1 MNLVIVESPTKAKT
15 IAKFLDKNYQ
25 VASSYG
31 HVRDLPKNKMGIE
44 IENNFAPHYI
54 IPGKAKKVVKDLKAQ
69 LKSADKI
76 ILATDEDRE
85 GEAIAWHLTQA
96 LGLNEVKSPACQGL
110 EPRRLAG
117 RQKSPKHPPTGG
129 ATGQA
134 KVKSK
139 VERIVFHEITK
150 EAIDNALKEPR
161 DLNLNLVDSQ
171 QARRILDRLVGYEL
185 SPFLWRK
192 VTKKLSAGRV
202 QSVAVKLIV
211 EREKEIQA
219 FKKDEYWTIDA
230 IFDPLDGKTQKASG
244 ESFSAHLD
252 KINGQKIDKLEI
264 KNETQ
269 SQEIL
274 KNLKNASYQVL
285 NVRKK
290 EVIRKSPPPFITS
303 TLQQEAN
310 RRFGFSAKQT
320 MRLAQQLYEGIEL
333 GEEGSVGLI
342 TYMRTDSLNLAEKFL
357 DEVASYLKNNF
368 ESGYFRGKK
377 YYKTKAKL
385 AQEAHEAIRPTS
397 VFREPEKI
405 KNYLDKNQAKLYQ
418 LIWQKTVASQM
429 TDAFFDQTALEIE
442 AQKTPYIFLANGQI
456 IKFKGFLKI
465 YQTATSETI
474 LPQVKAGDDLLLLE
488 IKNNQHFT
496 QPPARY
502 SEAGLIKKLESYG
515 IGRPSTYAPII
526 STIQDRGYILK
537 ETGRLKPTEVAFLV
551 TDLLTEHFS
560 QIVDYQFTAK
570 MEDDFDKIA
579 QGETA
584 WQPVIADFYEPF
596 KKNLTQKEKTLSK
609 EKILGE
615 VTEEKCPKCGSPLVT
630 RMSRFGKFLACSDFP
645 RCKYTQDLARAG
657 ENGEK
662 KSQNENN
669 EETNVICEKCGQP
682 MVVKTG
688 RFGKFLACS
697 GYPDCKNTKHLN
709 NNFKITDEKG
719 EEIKCPKCQEG
730 IVVRR
735 RSKRGRFFYGCSN
748 YPKCDYVSWQKPQEE
763 K

>member
-31 HVRDLPKNKMGIE
+31 HVRDLPKNQMGIE
-44 IENNFAPHYI
+44 IENNFKPHYVI
-54 IPGKAKKVVKDLKAQ
+54 SPKAKKIIKDLKGK
-69 LKSADKI
+69 LKSTDKI

-85 GEAIAWHLTQA
+85 GEAIAWHLVQA
-96 LGLNEVKSPACQGL
+96 LGLNKIKN
-110 EPRRLAG
+110 
-117 RQKSPKHPPTGG
+117 QKSKI
-129 ATGQA
+129 
-134 KVKSK
+134 KNK

-150 EAIDNALKEPR
+150 EAIANALKEPR
-161 DLNLNLVDSQ
+161 GLNLGLVDSQ
-171 QARRILDRLVGYEL
+171 QARRLLDRLVGYEL

-202 QSVAVKLIV
+202 QSVAVRLIV
-211 EREKEIQA
+211 EREKEIQI
-219 FKKDEYWTIDA
+219 FKKEEYWTIDA
-230 IFDPLDGKTQKASG
+230 IFDPLEGKTQEASG
-244 ESFSAHLD
+244 QPFFAHLD

-269 SQEIL
+269 SQAIL
-274 KNLKNASYQVL
+274 KNLEETTYRVL
-285 NVRKK
+285 NIRKK
-290 EVIRKSPPPFITS
+290 EVIRKSPSPFITS

-357 DEVASYLKNNF
+357 DEVATYLKNNF
-368 ESGYFRGKK
+368 EPNYFRGKK

-397 VFREPEKI
+397 VFRQPEKI

-442 AQKTPYIFLANGQI
+442 AQKTPYTFLANGQI
-456 IKFKGFLKI
+456 VKFMGFLKI

-474 LPQVKAGDDLLLLE
+474 LPQVKEGDTLLLLE

-526 STIQDRGYILK
+526 STIQERGYVLK
-537 ETGRLKPTEVAFLV
+537 ETGRLKPTEMAFLV
-551 TDLLTEHFS
+551 NDLLTKHFS

-570 MEDDFDKIA
+570 MEDDLDKIA
-579 QGETA
+579 QGETS
-584 WQPVIADFYEPF
+584 WQPVIADFYWPF
-596 KKNLTQKEKTLSK
+596 KKNLVQKEKTLSK
-609 EKILGE
+609 EKVLGE
-615 VTEEKCPKCGSPLVT
+615 VTEEKCPKCGASLVT
-630 RMSRFGKFLACSDFP
+630 RMSRFGKFLACSSFP
-645 RCKYTQDLARAG
+645 RCKYTQNLTKD
-657 ENGEK
+657 NEK
-662 KSQNENN
+662 NEN
-669 EETNVICEKCGQP
+669 EITPQQDEKTEMICEKCGQP
-682 MVVKTG
+682 MVVKKS

-697 GYPDCKNTKHLN
+697 GYPDCKNTKHLD
-709 NNFKITDEKG
+709 NNFKITNEKG
-719 EEIKCPKCQEG
+719 EEIKCPKCQVG
-730 IVVRR
+730 TVVRR

-748 YPKCDYVSWQKPQEE
+748 YPNCDYVSWQKPPEE